1 MNAQNKDWLR
11 FGECVELAAGK
22 GISRKVFL
30 KLLAAK
36 GPHPTIENEEVFLI
50 ERRIF
55 EGCGRRHYGRVSLMK
70 VLQTETKP

>member
-1 MNAQNKDWLR
+1 MAAQ
-11 FGECVELAAGK
+11 K
-22 GISRKVFL
+22 GISKKVFL

-36 GPHPTIENEEVFLI
+36 GPHPVDATQEVHLI

-55 EGCGRRHYGRVSLMK
+55 EGCSRRHYGRASLMK